1 MDFSKKTL
9 VELREIAKE
18 KGLKGITALRKPELI
33 QRLMEVSEE
42 TKREP
47 EVMPER
53 TMERKPVSQRA
64 PMERQTRPV
73 RQDRMERNDR
83 QDRYERRPMRRNE
96 NGYGNGGYSNN
107 YNGGYNNNGYNSY
120 NNNYGSNSYERN
132 NNCLLYTSPSPRD
145 CS

>member
-33 QRLMEVSEE
+33 QRLTEVSEE

-53 TMERKPVSQRA
+53 TMERKPVSQRV

-96 NGYGNGGYSNN
+96 NGYGNGGYKI
-107 YNGGYNNNGYNSY
+107 G
-120 NNNYGSNSYERN
+120 RAHV
-132 NNCLLYTSPSPRD
+132 
-145 CS
+145 

>member
-33 QRLMEVSEE
+33 QRLTEVSEE

-53 TMERKPVSQRA
+53 TMERKPVSQRT

-96 NGYGNGGYSNN
+96 NGYSNGGYSNN
-107 YNGGYNNNGYNSY
+107 YNGGYNNNGYSSY
-120 NNNYGSNSYERN
+120 NNNYGSNS
-132 NNCLLYTSPSPRD
+132 
-145 CS
+145 